1 MRKLLTIL
9 TSRNLRRGIAL
20 LCVLSMI
27 AACVAC
33 GEAPDRRKGDPG
45 ASATAT
51 PTGEPS
57 EPSNP
62 SKGKG
67 SGGSTELTG
76 GTSGGAV
83 TTNPMDETMKRT
95 YEAFAYK
102 LFRELQSG
110 QTRMISPFS
119 VYTAFGML
127 GNGAAGET
135 ETQMNAALG
144 LTPEARNA
152 YLAAWIDALVN
163 QPAGEAK
170 FTNADSLWI
179 REDRCKNVSQE
190 FLKICGDYYRA
201 GVFSAKMDPGT
212 VSDINNWVDVNTKG
226 MIKKLFDELS
236 PETAMVLMNAISFE
250 AEWSDPFLTE
260 YIRENAEFTHENG
273 TVSKVALMYG
283 DADGRFLQNSLATGL
298 VKSYK
303 GGKFRYVALLP
314 NEGVTIDQLIA
325 SLQPGSLDTLF
336 AEAKSGDVHVA
347 IPRYEEISGLLIL
360 LFRNISTIGILKAL
374 GMNDAFDPNLA
385 NFSKLFS
392 TPTCISQVLHKT
404 FISVDN
410 KGTKAAAVTAIA
422 VNDCAMADPVPSYNV
437 ILNRPFVYMI
447 LDENNLPIFLG
458 TYE

>member
-1 MRKLLTIL
+1 M
-9 TSRNLRRGIAL
+9 
-20 LCVLSMI
+20 SMI
-27 AACVAC
+27 PMDRVMERLDRYFESNDTAGAKRHLEYWIAEAKQTGDTRSLITLYNEKMGLHRRC
-33 GEAPDRRKGDPG
+33 GEGDDAIACAKAALAAAEREG
-45 ASATAT
+45 ISGTVSEGTVMINCAT
-51 PTGEPS
+51 
-57 EPSNP
+57 
-62 SKGKG
+62 
-67 SGGSTELTG
+67 
-76 GTSGGAV
+76 
-83 TTNPMDETMKRT
+83 
-95 YEAFAYK
+95 
-102 LFRELQSG
+102 
-110 QTRMISPFS
+110 

-179 REDRCKNVSQE
+179 REDRCKNVSRE

-201 GVFSAKMDPGT
+201 GVFSAKMDQGT

-250 AEWSDPFLTE
+250 AEWSDPFLTD
-260 YIRENAEFTHENG
+260 YIRKGADFTHENG
-273 TVSKVALMYG
+273 TVSKVDLMYG

-347 IPRYEEISGLLIL
+347 IPRYEEEYTVGLE
-360 LFRNISTIGILKAL
+360 NAMKAL
-374 GMNDAFDPNLA
+374 GMNDAFNPNLA

-410 KGTKAAAVTAIA
+410 KGTKAAAVTAILVTDTA
-422 VNDCAMADPVPSYNV
+422 VAEPQPSYNV

>member
-57 EPSNP
+57 EPSDP

-201 GVFSAKMDPGT
+201 GVFSAKMDQGT

-250 AEWSDPFLTE
+250 AEWSDPFLTD
-260 YIRENAEFTHENG
+260 YIRKGADFTHENG
-273 TVSKVALMYG
+273 TVSKVDLMYG

-347 IPRYEEISGLLIL
+347 IPRYEEEYTVGLE
-360 LFRNISTIGILKAL
+360 NAMKAL
-374 GMNDAFDPNLA
+374 GMNDAFNPNLA

-410 KGTKAAAVTAIA
+410 KGTKAAAVTAILVTDTA
-422 VNDCAMADPVPSYNV
+422 VAEPQPSYNV
-437 ILNRPFVYMI
+437 ILDRPFVYMI
-447 LDENNLPIFLG
+447 VDENNLPIFLG

>member
-57 EPSNP
+57 EPSDP

-201 GVFSAKMDPGT
+201 GVFSAKMDQRT

-226 MIKKLFDELS
+226 MIKKLFD
-236 PETAMVLMNAISFE
+236 MI
-250 AEWSDPFLTE
+250 E
-260 YIRENAEFTHENG
+260 YNKRNGKHSRPYTGNTIR
-273 TVSKVALMYG
+273 
-283 DADGRFLQNSLATGL
+283 D
-298 VKSYK
+298 
-303 GGKFRYVALLP
+303 
-314 NEGVTIDQLIA
+314 IDREER
-325 SLQPGSLDTLF
+325 SVPQPGREGAVYAAGRGRRD
-336 AEAKSGDVHVA
+336 K
-347 IPRYEEISGLLIL
+347 RSGLHFGL
-360 LFRNISTIGILKAL
+360 
-374 GMNDAFDPNLA
+374 
-385 NFSKLFS
+385 
-392 TPTCISQVLHKT
+392 
-404 FISVDN
+404 
-410 KGTKAAAVTAIA
+410 TK
-422 VNDCAMADPVPSYNV
+422 
-437 ILNRPFVYMI
+437 
-447 LDENNLPIFLG
+447 
-458 TYE
+458 